1 MFHPCVLRAPS
12 ALKRRPSF
20 PVRFV
25 RIGSRLEQLL
35 HHVVMTEEHRVVERR
50 VRISFLS
57 IDVRSVSDQE
67 LDHVLA
73 TVVGGIVNAS
83 LLLLFRPLGGQLVHV
98 RARRQGLSHRLQVV
112 GFDAGHETFHVL
124 GVRIRSTSPVDAFD
138 ASCACSEPNRR
149 TTPRPTSP
157 IPRKKRG
164 SFSPERW
171 TSRFHRPDRSRGGA
185 CGCEWEAVCPPF
197 VPSVRSYPFSLIGD
211 IHSQDPEGSRS
222 VPGSNPNR
230 DRFDPGSNPMGN
242 PMGSES
248 VLCGRHVR
256 ALGTSPHERAMQ
268 ARTCVART
276 GKASIGCGKV
286 EKPWR
291 RKRTRCH
298 SAKTSDPSPALEK
311 LGKLV
316 NVSGFLQN
324 ETEETKAEVVESEVV
339 EEDPPLEELVE
350 EAVSGGKFD
359 GFLYKLRRLYGV
371 GIMTM
376 VYVHHSVV
384 GFCVPAILP
393 QIVPDMGL
401 SDTESASL
409 TFGFTLFYALSLIP
423 AGIVADR
430 VRRID
435 LLSASLVVWSAS
447 ILVASNSKTF
457 STLLLA
463 RLLCAVSQSTMN
475 PVAFSLIPE
484 LFPQQRT
491 TAMSFYNIAI
501 YAGRSLSFTAALA
514 SFKAETLRR
523 IPLDKFD
530 PMSMSMLYIQGDMV
544 VASPIWNYD
553 FIPTAAFEQSWR
565 AIFTSIGQ
573 AGLVLAIVLFF
584 TAFDPRESPEVR
596 KLSHERSLAESRK
609 VHSGSDEAEK
619 DQGFL
624 SSLTEIVS
632 DKGFQCVTAAGAFN
646 DLGGWALISW
656 QALFYE
662 RTYGLD
668 AEQYAPLLAL
678 VLPIG
683 GIIGGV
689 GGGLLGDYLS
699 RNFPAGRALL
709 TAGAT
714 AFSAPVLAA
723 SILAPDYRTSTSML
737 LLAFGLSEAWRA
749 PSAIILREISP
760 PGKASTATAIH
771 LCLRNLIG
779 ATGPLL
785 VNWLAYAK
793 GLGLQQSLLLVPLM
807 YIFSALTFWK
817 TELLVAAR
825 QKEA

>member
-1 MFHPCVLRAPS
+1 MD
-12 ALKRRPSF
+12 
-20 PVRFV
+20 
-25 RIGSRLEQLL
+25 GSK
-35 HHVVMTEEHRVVERR
+35 
-50 VRISFLS
+50 
-57 IDVRSVSDQE
+57 
-67 LDHVLA
+67 
-73 TVVGGIVNAS
+73 
-83 LLLLFRPLGGQLVHV
+83 P
-98 RARRQGLSHRLQVV
+98 
-112 GFDAGHETFHVL
+112 
-124 GVRIRSTSPVDAFD
+124 
-138 ASCACSEPNRR
+138 RR
-149 TTPRPTSP
+149 TQRNEKT
-157 IPRKKRG
+157 
-164 SFSPERW
+164 
-171 TSRFHRPDRSRGGA
+171 
-185 CGCEWEAVCPPF
+185 C
-197 VPSVRSYPFSLIGD
+197 SV
-211 IHSQDPEGSRS
+211 
-222 VPGSNPNR
+222 
-230 DRFDPGSNPMGN
+230 
-242 PMGSES
+242 
-248 VLCGRHVR
+248 GRHVR
-256 ALGTSPHERAMQ
+256 AGRTSPRARGMQ

-276 GKASIGCGKV
+276 GSVRKERKQRDG
-286 EKPWR
+286 PR
-291 RKRTRCH
+291 RRNTKRPQ
-298 SAKTSDPSPALEK
+298 SAKTSDPSPAMEK
-311 LGKLV
+311 IGKLV
-316 NVSGFLQN
+316 NVAGFLQN
-324 ETEETKAEVVESEVV
+324 ESEESKGQTVEAEVV
-339 EEDPPLEELVE
+339 EEDPPLEEVVE
-350 EAVSGGKFD
+350 EAVSDVKFD
-359 GFLYKLRRLYGV
+359 GFLYRFRRLYGV
-371 GIMTM
+371 GVMTM

-565 AIFTSIGQ
+565 AIFTSIGE
-573 AGLVLAIVLFF
+573 AGLVLALVLFF
-584 TAFDPRESPEVR
+584 TAFDPRESPEAR
-596 KLSHERSLAESRK
+596 KLSQERSLAESRN
-609 VHSGSDEAEK
+609 VHSSSDESNAAP
-619 DQGFL
+619 GFL
-624 SSLTEIVS
+624 SSLSEVVS
-632 DKGFQCVTAAGAFN
+632 DKGFQYVTAAGAFN

-723 SILAPDYRTSTSML
+723 SILAPDYKTSTTML